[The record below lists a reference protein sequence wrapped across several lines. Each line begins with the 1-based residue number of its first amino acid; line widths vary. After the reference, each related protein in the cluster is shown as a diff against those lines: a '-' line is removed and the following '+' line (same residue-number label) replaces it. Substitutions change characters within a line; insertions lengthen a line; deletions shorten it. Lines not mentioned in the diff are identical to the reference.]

1 MSKQAKIF
9 KSRLLLNNDELLK
22 LGVIQTVNEL
32 KTYLLDNPYKI
43 IVAIDEGIQV
53 DEQSELSLF
62 LALYSNEFEEE
73 VLLYDLTNNTKGS
86 LLSTDLESLVNGIF
100 EYIDLGIVDRYP
112 LALYLRS
119 EVRTY
124 DNL

>member
-1 MSKQAKIF
+1 M
-9 KSRLLLNNDELLK
+9 
-22 LGVIQTVNEL
+22 NEL